1 MTFARRRLSLV
12 VGTILTVLALSTTAA
27 FAVSNAHFVG
37 SPTATRSDDTL
48 TVSGKVAGLGNVDTI
63 FVEVSGT
70 VSCINPGAKH
80 PKAANK
86 EAFDA
91 SGDFPVQNGKAL
103 FSFTID
109 GSQIDPNCSPPMTL
123 VFSDVVV
130 HVTAAD
136 GTDLTATLPG
146 TF

>member
-1 MTFARRRLSLV
+1 MRKSLIV
-12 VGTILTVLALSTTAA
+12 ATAA
-27 FAVSNAHFVG
+27 IAILMLGATAALATSNAHFVG

-48 TVSGKVAGLGNVDTI
+48 TVSGKVAGLGNVDVI
-63 FVEVSGT
+63 FVEVSGN
-70 VSCINPGAKH
+70 VLCINPGTKH
-80 PKAANK
+80 PKAENK
-86 EAFDA
+86 AAFDF

-109 GSQIDPNCSPPMTL
+109 GSQIDPSCSPPMTL
-123 VFSDVVV
+123 AFTDVTV

-136 GTDLTATLPG
+136 GTDLTFNFSG

>member
-1 MTFARRRLSLV
+1 V
-12 VGTILTVLALSTTAA
+12 
-27 FAVSNAHFVG
+27 
-37 SPTATRSDDTL
+37 
-48 TVSGKVAGLGNVDTI
+48 
-63 FVEVSGT
+63 
-70 VSCINPGAKH
+70 
-80 PKAANK
+80 
-86 EAFDA
+86 

-109 GSQIDPNCSPPMTL
+109 GSQIDPSCSPPMTL
-123 VFSDVVV
+123 VFSDVSV

>member
-1 MTFARRRLSLV
+1 MVTLRRFSIV
-12 VGTILTVLALSTTAA
+12 AVAVLTLLALSATSAL
-27 FAVSNAHFVG
+27 AVSNAHFVG
-37 SPTATRSDDTL
+37 SPTATRSDNTL
-48 TVSGKVAGLGNVDTI
+48 TVAGKVAGLGNVDTI
-63 FVEVSGT
+63 FVEVSGN
-70 VSCINPGAKH
+70 VLCVNPGSKH

-86 EAFDA
+86 EAFDF

-123 VFSDVVV
+123 VFTDVVV

-136 GTDLTATLPG
+136 GTDLTFRFSG